1 MGRESGVFTTMLK
14 LQFVSFLEA
23 GCRLVPD
30 RRLSEKPDVERQRV
44 RTHVHQCRTRVRRV
58 SIQSIDENYLVGID
72 MNGRIPPVS

>member
-30 RRLSEKPDVERQRV
+30 RRLSEKPDVERQGFV
-44 RTHVHQCRTRVRRV
+44 PAFTNVALV
-58 SIQSIDENYLVGID
+58 SDGFLFNQS
-72 MNGRIPPVS
+72 MRITSWA